1 MKPWLAPLAFLLA
14 YPAAAEQR
22 GHSAA
27 EQPGQ
32 SAAEQPG
39 LPNAARPVL
48 LELFTSQ
55 SCSSCPPAEA
65 LLSEWKATR
74 PDIVALEFHV
84 DYWNSLNWRDPYS
97 SHAATDRQRH
107 YAAALGTEIFTP
119 QLIID
124 GRHSEVGSERQSAEA
139 SIAAAQAGQQPGP
152 ALSVT
157 TAGSQMTI
165 RIGAGTGTGT
175 LLLAGYDPSHE
186 TAIPS
191 GENAGATLRE
201 VNLVRSLR
209 TIGQWQGQA
218 MSLTAPRL
226 AGERTAILLQG
237 ADGTVR
243 ATAFP

>member
-1 MKPWLAPLAFLLA
+1 MKPWLALLTILLA
-14 YPAAAEQR
+14 SPA
-22 GHSAA
+22 
-27 EQPGQ
+27 
-32 SAAEQPG
+32 
-39 LPNAARPVL
+39 AARPVL

-65 LLSEWKATR
+65 LLSEWKANR

-97 SHAATDRQRH
+97 SRAATNRQRH

-124 GRHSEVGSERQSAEA
+124 GRHSEVGSERGAAEA
-139 SIAAAQAGQQPGP
+139 SIAAAHAAQQPGP
-152 ALSVT
+152 ALSVLS
-157 TAGSQMTI
+157 AGSQITI
-165 RIGAGTGTGT
+165 HIGAGTGAGT
-175 LLLAGYDPSHE
+175 LLLAGYDASHE

-191 GENAGATLRE
+191 GENAGATLHE
-201 VNLVRSLR
+201 VNLVRSLQP
-209 TIGQWQGQA
+209 IGVWQGQA
-218 MSLTAPRL
+218 MSLTAPRP
-226 AGERTAILLQG
+226 AGERTAILLQS